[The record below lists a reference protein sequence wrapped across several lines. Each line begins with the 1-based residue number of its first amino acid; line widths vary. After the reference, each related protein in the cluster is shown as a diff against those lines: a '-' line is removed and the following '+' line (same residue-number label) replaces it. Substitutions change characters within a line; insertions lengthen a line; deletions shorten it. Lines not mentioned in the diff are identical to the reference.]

1 MFGFIFRFVSYFLKD
16 KEFVR
21 KNKKKIK
28 KKQDIKKNT
37 TIMISNDKIRPYI
50 FGFLVF
56 CVFSSKNIIIY
67 NEETLVAL
75 SFFAFIFFVFRYFG
89 DTIKQ
94 SLDERSQTI
103 KVELQNFLSLKADS
117 LKQLYKEHQK
127 VTALTNTLNTIK
139 VFTVSEL
146 KKQSNL
152 GKGGLNKVFSDQVK
166 QKLNT
171 LSSSK
176 MSLYQELQQ
185 HIAQNVLSAVLV
197 KISSLKKA
205 GKTNNLLNSKSI
217 RQSLPRLITASTDK

>member
-1 MFGFIFRFVSYFLKD
+1 
-16 KEFVR
+16 
-21 KNKKKIK
+21 
-28 KKQDIKKNT
+28 
-37 TIMISNDKIRPYI
+37 MISNNKIRPYI
-50 FGFLVF
+50 FGFLIF

-94 SLDERSQTI
+94 SLDERSEGI
-103 KVELQNFLSLKADS
+103 KVELQNFLYLKADS

-127 VTALTNTLNTIK
+127 VAALTTTLNTVK
-139 VFTVSEL
+139 QFTVNEL
-146 KKQSNL
+146 NQGSNY
-152 GKGGLNKVFSDQVK
+152 GYNNIFSDQIK

-176 MSLYQELQQ
+176 VSLYQELQQ
-185 HIAQNVLSAVLV
+185 LIAQNIQSAVLV

-205 GKTNNLLNSKSI
+205 GKKNNLLNSKNI
-217 RQSLPRLITASTDK
+217 RQSVPRYNLLVGTK

>member
-1 MFGFIFRFVSYFLKD
+1 
-16 KEFVR
+16 
-21 KNKKKIK
+21 
-28 KKQDIKKNT
+28 
-37 TIMISNDKIRPYI
+37 MISNDKIRPYI
-50 FGFLVF
+50 FGFLIF

-127 VTALTNTLNTIK
+127 VTALTNTLNTVK

>member
-1 MFGFIFRFVSYFLKD
+1 
-16 KEFVR
+16 
-21 KNKKKIK
+21 
-28 KKQDIKKNT
+28 
-37 TIMISNDKIRPYI
+37 MISNDKIRPYI

>member
-1 MFGFIFRFVSYFLKD
+1 
-16 KEFVR
+16 
-21 KNKKKIK
+21 
-28 KKQDIKKNT
+28 
-37 TIMISNDKIRPYI
+37 MISNDKIRPYI

-127 VTALTNTLNTIK
+127 VTALTNTLNTVK

-185 HIAQNVLSAVLV
+185 HIAQNVFSAVLV

>member
-1 MFGFIFRFVSYFLKD
+1 
-16 KEFVR
+16 
-21 KNKKKIK
+21 
-28 KKQDIKKNT
+28 
-37 TIMISNDKIRPYI
+37 MISNDKIRPYI

-94 SLDERSQTI
+94 SLDERSEGI

-127 VTALTNTLNTIK
+127 VYALTTTLDTVK
-139 VFTVSEL
+139 AFTVNEL
-146 KKQSNL
+146 KQQSNL
-152 GKGGLNKVFSDQVK
+152 GKGGLNKVFSDQIK

-185 HIAQNVLSAVLV
+185 LIAQNILSAVLV
-197 KISSLKKA
+197 KISSLKKS
-205 GKTNNLLNSKSI
+205 GKKSSLLNSKQV
-217 RQSLPRLITASTDK
+217 RQTLPRLIGTNTGK

>member
-1 MFGFIFRFVSYFLKD
+1 
-16 KEFVR
+16 
-21 KNKKKIK
+21 
-28 KKQDIKKNT
+28 
-37 TIMISNDKIRPYI
+37 MISNDKIRPYI

-94 SLDERSQTI
+94 SLDERSEGI
-103 KVELQNFLSLKADS
+103 KVELQNFLHLKADS

-127 VTALTNTLNTIK
+127 VTGLTTTLNTVK
-139 VFTVSEL
+139 QFTVSEL
-146 KKQSNL
+146 KRATNL
-152 GKGGLNKVFSDQVK
+152 GKGGFNKVFSDQIK

-176 MSLYQELQQ
+176 SSLYQELQQ
-185 HIAQNVLSAVLV
+185 LIAQNILSAVLV
-197 KISSLKKA
+197 KVSSLKKK
-205 GKTNNLLNSKSI
+205 GKKNNLLNSKSI
-217 RQSLPRLITASTDK
+217 KQSLPRLVASN

>member
-1 MFGFIFRFVSYFLKD
+1 MFGLFFIFVSR
-16 KEFVR
+16 VC
-21 KNKKKIK
+21 KKKQKKNK

-152 GKGGLNKVFSDQVK
+152 GKGGLNKVLSDQV
-166 QKLNT
+166 
-171 LSSSK
+171 
-176 MSLYQELQQ
+176 
-185 HIAQNVLSAVLV
+185 
-197 KISSLKKA
+197 
-205 GKTNNLLNSKSI
+205 
-217 RQSLPRLITASTDK
+217 

>member
-1 MFGFIFRFVSYFLKD
+1 
-16 KEFVR
+16 
-21 KNKKKIK
+21 
-28 KKQDIKKNT
+28 
-37 TIMISNDKIRPYI
+37 MISNHKIRPYI

-56 CVFSSKNIIIY
+56 CVFTSKNIIIY

-103 KVELQNFLSLKADS
+103 KYELQNFLYLKADS

-127 VTALTNTLNTIK
+127 VAALTSTLSTVK
-139 VFTVSEL
+139 QFTVSEL
-146 KKQSNL
+146 KQSTKY
-152 GKGGLNKVFSDQVK
+152 GKTTLNKVFSDQIK

-176 MSLYQELQQ
+176 VSLYQEVQQ
-185 HIAQNVLSAVLV
+185 LIAQNILSAVLV

-205 GKTNNLLNSKSI
+205 GKKDFLLNSKNI
-217 RQSLPRLITASTDK
+217 KTTVKKNALHFLGKPK

>member
-1 MFGFIFRFVSYFLKD
+1 
-16 KEFVR
+16 
-21 KNKKKIK
+21 
-28 KKQDIKKNT
+28 
-37 TIMISNDKIRPYI
+37 MISNDKIRPYI

-127 VTALTNTLNTIK
+127 VTALTNTLNTVK